1 MQQFLA
7 AQTQLLQN
15 LTATV
20 QNLQAQQ
27 NQPAPPP
34 PPLPQPRDKHKE
46 FMSHNPPTYS
56 HSSDPLDADDWLKTV
71 TKKLEIVQCTDR
83 EMVLYAA
90 GRLTGQAADWWD
102 AYSAAHPN
110 RNNITWQ
117 EFRDNFRT
125 YHIPSGVIKLK
136 QKEFLAL
143 KQGNMSVTEY
153 LDKFTHLSRYAP
165 DEVNTDPKRRE
176 RFLDGLVGP
185 LNYQLQSHTFPNFQ
199 MLLNKAIGLENK
211 RMEFGEQKRKFK
223 SHGQSRNT
231 RPRFNSSQDS
241 QFYSGGSSGNY
252 TQNLQHST
260 QQPQHSSHQ
269 TPHAP
274 SHHQDHSEVPVRSN
288 SPVRP
293 NGCFNCG
300 ELGHYANI
308 CPKRNM
314 QTPQKDIG
322 QRSGQLLS
330 QARIGNSTYR
340 GNRGQRNY
348 TPMSS
353 MKTHLL
359 ISSPNGEMKSTYVC
373 PRVNLKIRG
382 IDFQADL
389 VVLKS
394 SGIDVILGMDWLGKC
409 DGIILRAK
417 KSVLLT
423 SPQGDKIEVSATT
436 SSKKEREVNQDEG
449 KKEKKQSLLEELS
462 KQNELKEE
470 FL

>member
-1 MQQFLA
+1 
-7 AQTQLLQN
+7 
-15 LTATV
+15 
-20 QNLQAQQ
+20 
-27 NQPAPPP
+27 
-34 PPLPQPRDKHKE
+34 
-46 FMSHNPPTYS
+46 
-56 HSSDPLDADDWLKTV
+56 
-71 TKKLEIVQCTDR
+71 
-83 EMVLYAA
+83 MVLYAA
-90 GRLTGQAADWWD
+90 GRLTVQAADWWD
-102 AYSAAHPN
+102 AYSTAHPN

-165 DEVNTDPKRRE
+165 DEVNTDPKRQE
-176 RFLDGLVGP
+176 RFLNGLIGP
-185 LNYQLQSHTFPNFQ
+185 LNYQLQSHIFPNFH

-211 RMEFGEQKRKFK
+211 RIELGEQKRKFK
-223 SHGQSRNT
+223 SHGQSSNT
-231 RPRFNSSQDS
+231 RHRFISSQNS

-260 QQPQHSSHQ
+260 QQPQHSSQQ

-274 SHHQDHSEVPVRSN
+274 SYHQDRSEAPVRSN

-322 QRSGQLLS
+322 LRSGQPLS
-330 QARIGNSTYR
+330 QAHIGSSTYR
-340 GNRGQRNY
+340 GNISQRNY
-348 TPMSS
+348 TRGRVNHVTAEQAQDATDVVLGTFSVNSVPATVLFDSGASHSFITEQFVVKHDIPMSS

-359 ISSPNGEMKSTYVC
+359 ISSSNGEMKSTYIC
-373 PRVNLKIRG
+373 PRVNLKIRE

-389 VVLKS
+389 VVLTS
-394 SGIDVILGMDWLGKC
+394 SGIDVILGMDWLGEC
-409 DGIILRAK
+409 DGIIMCAK

-423 SPQGDKIEVSATT
+423 SPQGERIEVVTT
-436 SSKKEREVNQDEG
+436 VPSKEEGKVNQDEG
-449 KKEKKQSLLEELS
+449 KQEKKL
-462 KQNELKEE
+462 
-470 FL
+470 